1 MIARDG
7 NLLRVTTAMTME
19 TVGPLLD
26 AGTALFNSG
35 EAEIDL
41 SAVQDVDSAALAL
54 MFEWM
59 RLAQA
64 STTTVFFSN
73 LPQPLISLATL
84 YGVLDMIPQRAAA
97 SH

>member
-1 MIARDG
+1 MIDRDG

-19 TVGPLLD
+19 TVGSLLD

-41 SAVQDVDSAALAL
+41 SAVKDVDSAALAL

-64 STTTVFFSN
+64 SATTVFFSN
-73 LPQPLISLATL
+73 LPQSLISLASL
-84 YGVLDMIPQRAAA
+84 YGVLDMIPQQAAA